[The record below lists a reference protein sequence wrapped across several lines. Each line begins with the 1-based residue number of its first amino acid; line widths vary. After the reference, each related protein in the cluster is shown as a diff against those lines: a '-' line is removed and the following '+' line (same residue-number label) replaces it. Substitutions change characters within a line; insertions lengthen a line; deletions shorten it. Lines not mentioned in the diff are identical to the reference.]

1 MAYFPFYMDIND
13 KTCVVIGG
21 GKIALRKIEILLQ
34 FGARIKVVALNICE
48 EIYRIQENMNEN
60 KGEQIILIER
70 DFIDKDICNAEFV
83 VAATNEEALNSYISD
98 ICRKNKI
105 LVNVVDVK
113 DECSFL
119 FPAILKRDELVIAIS
134 TGGASPSMAAK
145 IRRDIETVIPEY
157 YGELIELLGEHRE
170 FIKTEVHLPEQRKQV
185 YNELIRL
192 AEINEGNLTV
202 EMIQKE
208 IDKVR

>member
-1 MAYFPFYMDIND
+1 M
-13 KTCVVIGG
+13 
-21 GKIALRKIEILLQ
+21 
-34 FGARIKVVALNICE
+34 
-48 EIYRIQENMNEN
+48 
-60 KGEQIILIER
+60 
-70 DFIDKDICNAEFV
+70 
-83 VAATNEEALNSYISD
+83 
-98 ICRKNKI
+98 
-105 LVNVVDVK
+105 K